1 MQLMKGVEFRV
12 ATEQDLERIVE
23 MLADDKLGA
32 TREQFVL
39 PLPDAYREA
48 FRAIDADPNNELI
61 VACLENE
68 VIGVQQITFTPYL
81 THQGG
86 WRATI
91 EGVRT
96 SSTVRGKGIGTELIN
111 YAIQRAKDRGCHLI
125 QLTTD
130 KKREDALRFY
140 ERLGFTATHEGMKM
154 RLK

>member
-1 MQLMKGVEFRV
+1 MANDTIFRL

-39 PLPDAYREA
+39 PLPEVYRDA
-48 FRAIDADPNNELI
+48 FHAIDADPNNELV
-61 VACLENE
+61 VACLGNKI
-68 VIGVQQITFTPYL
+68 IGVQQITFTPHL
-81 THQGG
+81 TRQGG

-96 SSTVRGKGIGTELIN
+96 CSTVRGKGIGSELIN
-111 YAIQRAKDRGCHLI
+111 WAIQRAEQRGCHLV

-130 KKREDALRFY
+130 KTREDAIRFY
-140 ERLGFTATHEGMKM
+140 ERLGFQATHEGMKM
-154 RLK
+154 KLN

>member
-1 MQLMKGVEFRV
+1 MANEVIFRI

-39 PLPDAYREA
+39 PLPDVYHEA
-48 FRAIDADPNNELI
+48 FRAIDADPNNELV
-61 VACLENE
+61 VACLGDE
-68 VIGVQQITFTPYL
+68 VVGVQQITFTPHL
-81 THQGG
+81 TRQGG

-96 SSTVRGKGIGTELIN
+96 CSTVRGKGIGTELIN
-111 YAIQRAKDRGCHLI
+111 WAIQRAEQRGCHLV

-130 KKREDALRFY
+130 KTREDAIRFY
-140 ERLGFTATHEGMKM
+140 ERLGFQATHEGMKM
-154 RLK
+154 KLN